1 MPMKSGTGEDPFAD
15 DPEPPDQDE
24 ETVSESQA
32 TEDVPDTASNE
43 TSIADE
49 SGDTGEPAKKE
60 APDEREETEPRD
72 GLDRDD
78 IPWVLRR
85 SRVKDDRPEMIPMY
99 VREETANREPEFV
112 RTVEEAV
119 GKDVYK
125 FDVREAALLVAMNHP
140 EEVAEQLNRWGY
152 EFLD

>member
-1 MPMKSGTGEDPFAD
+1 MKSGTGEDPFAD
-15 DPEPPDQDE
+15 DPEPTDQDE
-24 ETVSESQA
+24 ESAAENSE
-32 TEDVPDTASNE
+32 TEDASPE
-43 TSIADE
+43 PADE
-49 SGDTGEPAKKE
+49 TESSGTDESAGSGVTSSPADT
-60 APDEREETEPRD
+60 DST
-72 GLDRDD
+72 LDRDD

-85 SRVKDDRPEMIPMY
+85 SRVKDGRPEMIPMY